1 MTRQWRFLAAL
12 VAFFLVAA
20 SLSPGQ
26 AYGRAAMERLRPIR
40 IGVMAALSGVGAAS
54 GTDMINGWKLYWQ
67 QHGASID
74 GHPVQMFYEDDAGDP
89 NTALTKARLLVTGH
103 HVDMLV
109 GNLFASTGLAVA
121 EYVKGT
127 GTPYFIPVASA
138 DNLTQ
143 RERIPNVV
151 RIAGWSSS
159 QTTHVLGLWAAQ
171 QHYKTVVTIAQ
182 DYAFGWESTGGFV
195 QTFTQH
201 GGKVIEQMWHP
212 IGTADFGS
220 YMARIQSDHPDL
232 VFTEETGADS
242 VRLVS
247 QWNSFGLKNT
257 IPLVGQEPLLDQ
269 SLLRTMSP
277 AAALGLISAG
287 HYCDGRNNKDT
298 QAFVRL
304 YEKAQGQIPS
314 YYAAAM
320 YTAAEWLATA
330 MTQLHGN
337 VTNGPLFLKTVK
349 GITLPH
355 TPFGPEK
362 LDQYGNPVLNVYIRK
377 VEKGAGGKL
386 WNVPIKT
393 YPQVSQF
400 YPYNPATYLKQPV
413 YSRSFQGIGQ
423 HP

>member
-1 MTRQWRFLAAL
+1 MAGSSAARP
-12 VAFFLVAA
+12 VGFAHAW
-20 SLSPGQ
+20 PQ
-26 AYGRAAMERLRPIR
+26 AMERSRPIR

-103 HVDMLV
+103 HVDLLV

-127 GTPYFIPVASA
+127 GTPYFIPVVSA

-151 RIAGWSSS
+151 RIAGWTSS
-159 QTTHVLGLWAAQ
+159 QTTHALGLWAAQ

-182 DYAFGWESTGGFV
+182 DYAFGWESTDWLSLGS
-195 QTFTQH
+195 
-201 GGKVIEQMWHP
+201 P
-212 IGTADFGS
+212 DFSS

-232 VFTEETGADS
+232 VVATETGADS
-242 VRLVS
+242 VRFVA

-257 IPLVGQEPLLDQ
+257 IPLVGQETLLDQ

-277 AAALGLISAG
+277 AAAVGLISAG
-287 HYCDGRNNKDT
+287 HYSDGRNNKDT

-304 YEKAQGQIPS
+304 YEKAWGQIPS

-330 MTQLHGN
+330 MTHIHGN
-337 VTNGPLFLKTVK
+337 VTNQSLFLKTVK
-349 GITLPH
+349 GITVPH

-362 LDQYGNPVLNVYIRK
+362 LDTYGNPVLNVYIRK

-386 WNVPIKT
+386 WNVPLKT

-400 YPYNPATYLKQPV
+400 YPYNPAKYLKQPV
-413 YSRSFQGIGQ
+413 YSRSFQGIGH